1 MDFLYYFLFYFLFL
15 ISISLFFF
23 SSYFGFA
30 NEKAFQF
37 TGEMVLCNNRGKP
50 VFRNTFWV
58 GFLFISPTLL
68 GKMQGRKVSIKY
80 FSHKYLQQ

>member
-15 ISISLFFF
+15 IFISLFL
-23 SSYFGFA
+23 SYFGFA
-30 NEKAFQF
+30 NEKALQF

-50 VFRNTFWV
+50 VFRNTFWL
-58 GFLFISPTLL
+58 GFLLISPILL